1 MESRMVSP
9 VHRGIQVCGGSV
21 MPVFFKH
28 ARFHKGLFYSDQ
40 IQDSKVFPKL
50 GYWAFDIL

>member
-1 MESRMVSP
+1 
-9 VHRGIQVCGGSV
+9 